1 MAKRNAK
8 RSKEPRGEGRN
19 FGDDLVEAMTQM
31 RDALASGDP
40 ASYPGVTVRVVEYNP
55 PPKLTPAAVQ
65 RIRRRSK
72 LSRVAFAGAV
82 GVTPVTV
89 DKWERGERTPAG
101 SAARALQVMTADP
114 EHYLRAVGR
123 PPLAPPVTSSVTP
136 PRPSPRRRTR

>member
-1 MAKRNAK
+1 MATNKAK
-8 RSKEPRGEGRN
+8 QSKAPRGEDTQ
-19 FGDDLVEAMTQM
+19 FGDDLIEAMTQM

-89 DKWERGERTPAG
+89 DKWERGERTPVG
-101 SAARALQVMTADP
+101 SAARVLQVMTADP

-123 PPLAPPVTSSVTP
+123 LPLAAPVTP
-136 PRPSPRRRTR
+136 PRPSPRPSPRRPTR